1 MVSFLS
7 DIGNNRTLNED
18 YVTFYED
25 ENLKICII
33 ADGMGGYNAGEV
45 ASKVSAETVISYFK
59 DNYNEIKLPKTLE
72 ESISIANEKV
82 YKLSKSNDSLNG
94 MGTTITV
101 AVIKNNELYVANIGD
116 SSCFIIKDNEILK
129 ITKDHSF
136 VQELIDIG
144 TLKEEDAKNHPQKN
158 VLTRALGISLEVKI
172 DIFKLD
178 FCVLDKVILCT
189 DGLTNYVDKVEIL
202 NAVNLN
208 NNSEVCEELINLSK
222 TRGGR
227 DNISIIVCGGEK

>member
-1 MVSFLS
+1 MDYYLS

-18 YVTFYED
+18 YIACYED
-25 ENLKICII
+25 SNFKIFVI
-33 ADGMGGYNAGEV
+33 ADGMGGYNAGEI

-59 DNYNEIKLPKTLE
+59 DNYNEIDLPKTLE
-72 ESISIANEKV
+72 ESICIANEKV
-82 YKLSKSNDSLNG
+82 YELSKSNDSLKG

-116 SSCFIIKDNEILK
+116 SSCFIIKNNEILK

-172 DIFKLD
+172 DIFKPE
-178 FCVLDKVILCT
+178 FCKLDKVILCT

-202 NAVNLN
+202 NVVNLN
-208 NNSEVCEELINLSK
+208 NNREVCEELINLSK
-222 TRGGR
+222 IRGGR
-227 DNISIIVCGGEK
+227 DNISIIVCGGKE